1 MRAQPKGGMCATC
14 VRKHEDC
21 SGLPFKDMPVLFRTP
36 WGNTVKCIEYQRS
49 PTNPHTPPSTPTQ
62 DQKPSS

>member
-36 WGNTVKCIEYQRS
+36 WGNTVKCIEYQKEGQ
-49 PTNPHTPPSTPTQ
+49 PAATPDPSTSQ
-62 DQKPSS
+62 